1 MTLVV
6 TYLTGQLFNLLFRPN
21 LRAYLLV
28 IVLCAS
34 QRFAYT
40 QVISLDWQTCLGG
53 SSYDYGRS
61 MCLGFDNDY
70 FVASRISSIDGDVT
84 EAFGV
89 YDMWITQLNMDGSLV
104 WQKTFGG
111 SGGEYPEDIITTVD
125 SCIVFCGHTSSS
137 DGLIDTNYGLSDIVV
152 IKMDTLGNIIW
163 QSILPGSRGESAHSI
178 IQTSDGGYIL
188 TGFSYSD
195 DGFFGDHIGVTEYSD
210 IVVVKLDA
218 FGVVEWLKSYGSD
231 RDDIG
236 QQIIETSD
244 GNFII
249 VGSKWGGFA
258 VESQYYIVKISLTGE
273 VIWEKLYGGSEGD
286 YAHAVLEISPGRY
299 LVSGE
304 SYSSD
309 GDVYG
314 AHGSRDV
321 WTLLLDS
328 SGEPVW
334 SRAYGG
340 SGAEV
345 GSGLL
350 IASDNTFVISG
361 ATATDNNGDVFGF
374 HGGGMVS
381 DVWLLAIDSLNIIQ
395 WQKCLGGTSSDHGT
409 EAISDGSEITIA
421 GYTSSNDGDVSGIHG
436 GPPYMYDAWVVKLSL
451 NCTPVQY
458 YADTDFDGYG
468 NPDVYV
474 YSCTDTLGY
483 VLDNTDCI
491 DTSALIHPEL
501 PEQCNGIDDN
511 CDGVVDE
518 GFVYVLQYAD
528 ADGDSYGNQ
537 EADSLGCPGLAG
549 YVSDSLDCNDNNPD
563 IYPEAIEL
571 LNGIDDDCDGLND
584 EGLVVDV
591 YGADVLQVYPVPAAD
606 YIRIETEMPNGGTLQ
621 VFNPSGEQ
629 VFEIKNWSGE
639 ILAIDSLPAALYC
652 VRILYPEGIM
662 QCYFIKQ

>member
-1 MTLVV
+1 MTKLHIW
-6 TYLTGQLFNLLFRPN
+6 LFVLLLSGIKISVRAQIVNL
-21 LRAYLLV
+21 AW
-28 IVLCAS
+28 
-34 QRFAYT
+34 QR
-40 QVISLDWQTCLGG
+40 CLGG
-53 SSYDYGRS
+53 METEYGEAICRGFSSDYYIVS
-61 MCLGFDNDY
+61 TTTSD
-70 FVASRISSIDGDVT
+70 DGDLT
-84 EAFGV
+84 ETFGV
-89 YDMWITQLNMDGSLV
+89 FDMWVTRLSDAGDLL
-104 WQKTFGG
+104 WQKSIGG
-111 SGGEYPEDIITTVD
+111 SGEDYPESIIRTID
-125 SCIVFCGHTSSS
+125 SCIVFCGHSSSS
-137 DGLIDTNYGLSDIVV
+137 DGLIDTNFGLGDIVV
-152 IKMDTLGNIIW
+152 IKLDTLGNILW
-163 QSILPGSRGESAHSI
+163 QTVINGSQDERAYKIL
-178 IQTSDGGYIL
+178 QTSDEGFII
-188 TGFSYSD
+188 TGVSHSN
-195 DGFFGDHIGVTEYSD
+195 DGLFIDHIGSTEYGD
-210 IVVVKLDA
+210 MVVVKLNSL
-218 FGVVEWLKSYGSD
+218 GVVEWSKSFGSN
-231 RDDIG
+231 RDDAG
-236 QQIIETSD
+236 RQVIETTD

-249 VGSKWGGFA
+249 AGNKWGGFDL
-258 VESQYYIVKISLTGE
+258 ESQYYITKISLTGDI
-273 VIWEKLYGGSEGD
+273 IWEQTYGGSD
-286 YAHAVLEISPGRY
+286 FDQAYTIVEISPGRY

-304 SYSSD
+304 AYSSD

-314 AHGSRDV
+314 AHGSRDA
-321 WTLLLDS
+321 WTLLLDG
-328 SGEPVW
+328 SGELVW
-334 SRAYGG
+334 SRSYGG
-340 SGAEV
+340 SGADYGFE
-345 GSGLL
+345 LTMYN
-350 IASDNTFVISG
+350 INTFIISG
-361 ATATDNNGDVFGF
+361 ATTSPNNGDVDGF
-374 HGGGMVS
+374 HGGGPVGDMWVLG
-381 DVWLLAIDSLNIIQ
+381 VDSSSIIQ
-395 WQKCLGGTSSDHGT
+395 WQRCLGGTGHDQAS
-409 EAISDGSEITIA
+409 EAIVDGSEITIA
-421 GYTSSNDGDVSGIHG
+421 GYTSSNDGDVIGIHG

-491 DTSALIHPEL
+491 DTNALIHPEL

-584 EGLVVDV
+584 EGLVVDG
-591 YGADVLQVYPVPAAD
+591 YGAGVLQVYPVPAAD
-606 YIRIETEMPNGGTLQ
+606 YIRIETEMPTGGTLQ